1 MGGFLNVGGVRGVL
15 HSVLRQRGYDPA
27 SIDPWFF
34 PTPEHYQELLEGVG
48 YRVESCG
55 ELTLNYVSF
64 VFGSLSPPR
73 LSTESI
79 PRPTTL
85 PTGLE
90 GWLETFAF
98 PFFAVL
104 KSPEEQSEVIK
115 EVCKLCEV
123 DMKDERS
130 GEWMAMYVRL
140 RFKAWK
146 D

>member
-1 MGGFLNVGGVRGVL
+1 LV
-15 HSVLRQRGYDPA
+15 
-27 SIDPWFF
+27 
-34 PTPEHYQELLEGVG
+34 
-48 YRVESCG
+48 
-55 ELTLNYVSF
+55 
-64 VFGSLSPPR
+64 
-73 LSTESI
+73 

-104 KSPEEQSEVIK
+104 ESPEEQSEVIK
-115 EVCKLCEV
+115 EVCELCEV

-130 GEWMAMYVRL
+130 GQWMVMYVRL